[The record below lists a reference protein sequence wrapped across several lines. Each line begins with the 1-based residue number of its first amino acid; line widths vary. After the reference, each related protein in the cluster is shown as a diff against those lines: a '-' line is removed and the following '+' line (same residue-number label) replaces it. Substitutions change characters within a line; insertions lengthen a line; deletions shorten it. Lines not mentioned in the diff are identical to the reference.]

1 MQKFRD
7 GRLVVVAIPEQRGGG
22 ARLLK
27 TAVVERVPRGVLVE
41 QLRSGARQ
49 VFNRLGGSDG

>member
-7 GRLVVVAIPEQRGGG
+7 GRLVVVAIREQRGGG

-27 TAVVERVPRGVLVE
+27 TAVVEGVPRGVLVE

-49 VFNRLGGSDG
+49 VFNRLGGSGG